1 MANCLIRSLMKREGL
16 TEEQAIE
23 LVQEEV
29 ESFDGDIEEAL
40 YSLGYEPDYC
50 FDVYNVLE
58 AA

>member
-29 ESFDGDIEEAL
+29 ECFDGDIEEAL
-40 YSLGYEPDYC
+40 YSLDYEPDYC